1 MTKNKNGDERVMK
14 GRKERDETETRE
26 RHERDKRDEKETRKR
41 PNRETRER
49 DQIERPFVK
58 EKLQEGLKSIQM
70 AFT

>member
-1 MTKNKNGDERVMK
+1 MR
-14 GRKERDETETRE
+14 ETRA
-26 RHERDKRDEKETRKR
+26 EKETRKR

-49 DQIERPFVK
+49 VQIERPFVK